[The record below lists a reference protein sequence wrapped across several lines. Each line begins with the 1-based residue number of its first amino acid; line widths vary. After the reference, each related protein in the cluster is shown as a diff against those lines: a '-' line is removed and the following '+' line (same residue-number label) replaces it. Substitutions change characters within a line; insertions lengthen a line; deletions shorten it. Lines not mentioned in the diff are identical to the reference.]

1 MFCWLL
7 YRVRLAVQR
16 VDDVEGEI
24 TRGFAFASCKG
35 DMADRLDWWTGIGQ
49 YYRLQWRDLGARYVG
64 EVVGR
69 QGIAGSCRIYLERNL
84 FTDGESRLLKP
95 SMTKWPLSAIGG

>member
-24 TRGFAFASCKG
+24 TRGSAFASCKG

-49 YYRLQWRDLGARYVG
+49 YYSLQWRDLGARYVG
-64 EVVGR
+64 EVGGR
-69 QGIAGSCRIYLERNL
+69 
-84 FTDGESRLLKP
+84 
-95 SMTKWPLSAIGG
+95 